1 MLWLNTVHS
10 GQLFF
15 PNPTL
20 DIGPGSSL
28 RVPSLCRQ
36 LRFLPATG
44 ARRSP
49 LPNNHQSTPVLRN
62 RLLAQLTAAE
72 YLRLEPELE
81 QVPLVFNSV
90 IYQSDAPIDYVYFPE
105 SGVLSMLALIGE
117 DSRIEVG
124 LTGYEGFAGMP
135 LFLGV
140 ATSSNQIIVQA
151 EGMATRIGAEPAL
164 AEFKRGGAF
173 HDAILLLIHHLF
185 LQVSQTTSCNRYHP
199 VEKRLARW
207 LLMMQDRVASDSM
220 QLTQGFLSWMLGVR
234 NQAVSLAAINLQDA
248 GLIRYSRGTMHIL
261 DRKNLE
267 AVACDCY
274 ATIRAQTGDCV
285 GP

>member
-44 ARRSP
+44 ARRSL

-62 RLLAQLTAAE
+62 RLLTQLTAAE

-81 QVPLVFNSV
+81 QVP
-90 IYQSDAPIDYVYFPE
+90 
-105 SGVLSMLALIGE
+105 
-117 DSRIEVG
+117 
-124 LTGYEGFAGMP
+124 
-135 LFLGV
+135 
-140 ATSSNQIIVQA
+140 
-151 EGMATRIGAEPAL
+151 
-164 AEFKRGGAF
+164 
-173 HDAILLLIHHLF
+173 
-185 LQVSQTTSCNRYHP
+185 
-199 VEKRLARW
+199 
-207 LLMMQDRVASDSM
+207 
-220 QLTQGFLSWMLGVR
+220 
-234 NQAVSLAAINLQDA
+234 VSLAAINLQDA